1 MEVWPRMYPEGLDHQ
16 RQDTLVSSVRNSGG
30 SSKNACVGQV
40 LREIAQGDLGK
51 RAVECQRDPRHRDVF
66 KYLP

>member
-1 MEVWPRMYPEGLDHQ
+1 MEVWPRMYPEGLNRQ

-51 RAVECQRDPRHRDVF
+51 RAVEGEREPRHGEVF